1 MFQVKYLGGTSG
13 SGGTVIGT
21 YKTGVNGCFTV
32 TGLKA
37 GTYIVEELASDS
49 GHVID
54 TAPQT
59 AYISGKEQDVVQLYF
74 GNSPKGALLVKKVD
88 AANGILT
95 LLLSVGAFTQS
106 SVAGIK
112 RNQDGGDGNNREDT
126 MNDIRV

>member
-37 GTYIVEELASDS
+37 GTYIMEELASDI

-59 AYISGKEQDVVQLYF
+59 AYISGKEQVVIQIYF
-74 GNSPKGALLVKKVD
+74 GNISKGELRVKKVD
-88 AANGILT
+88 ASTQKLIGDVL
-95 LLLSVGAFTQS
+95 GAVEQTWED
-106 SVAGIK
+106 VL
-112 RNQDGGDGNNREDT
+112 NRS
-126 MNDIRV
+126 RLR